1 MVRLIV
7 LYGHPADP
15 TAFDRHYTEIHLPLA
30 DKIPN
35 CQGASWGHLV
45 TLDGS
50 PAAYYLSAVLEFESV
65 EVLREAFA
73 GPEGVAAANDLGNF
87 ATGGVTMLIQQDN

>member
-15 TAFDRHYTEIHLPLA
+15 AAFDQHYTQIHLPLA

-35 CQGASWGHLV
+35 CQSASWGH
-45 TLDGS
+45 TTTMNDAPS
-50 PAAYYLSAVLEFESV
+50 PYHVSAVLEFESV
-65 EVLREAFA
+65 DLLQEAFA
-73 GPEGVAAANDLGNF
+73 SPAGLAAANDLDNF